1 MTSMAKKKTN
11 NIIIMAAIVAALIGI
26 FIVINVINKEEAIET
41 EDFTYPITTLK
52 SGQIESI
59 VYDYKDGSHAY
70 IKNVDG
76 TWYNGDDMDFP

>member
-41 EDFTYPITTLK
+41 EGAGKPGRKL
-52 SGQIESI
+52 S
-59 VYDYKDGSHAY
+59 
-70 IKNVDG
+70 
-76 TWYNGDDMDFP
+76 